1 MLKYDKKGPTS
12 FALGLTL
19 AFEALEK
26 ASCLR
31 LYLSPD
37 LAEGETKSRLI
48 AKAREKGIMV
58 ISNNNK
64 VFASLSGK
72 ENVMAIAEFEKM
84 EKALDPGL
92 DHCLLVNPMNMGN
105 LGTIMRSCLAFG
117 VTDLALVEP
126 CADPF
131 DPKVIRSSMGAF
143 FSLRL
148 TRYKDFESYRSQFGE
163 RALYPFMLQAKTH
176 LGEVDF
182 PHPSTLVFGNEAKG
196 LDPSFLEVG
205 TPLLIKISHSLDSL
219 NLDNAASIG
228 LYELSKQRG

>member
-1 MLKYDKKGPTS
+1 MRTGDFYAP
-12 FALGLTL
+12 
-19 AFEALEK
+19 
-26 ASCLR
+26 LR
-31 LYLSPD
+31 HPGN
-37 LAEGETKSRLI
+37 AGT
-48 AKAREKGIMV
+48 V
-58 ISNNNK
+58 IR
-64 VFASLSGK
+64 A
-72 ENVMAIAEFEKM
+72 
-84 EKALDPGL
+84 
-92 DHCLLVNPMNMGN
+92 
-105 LGTIMRSCLAFG
+105 
-117 VTDLALVEP
+117 
-126 CADPF
+126 ADAAGCDAVIF
-131 DPKVIRSSMGAF
+131 VDDCVDVLNPKVIRSSMGAF

-148 TRYKDFESYRSQFGE
+148 TRYKDFESYRAQFGD

>member
-1 MLKYDKKGPTS
+1 MLTYDKKGPTS

-26 ASCLR
+26 ANCLR

-37 LAEGETKSRLI
+37 LVDGDTKSRLI
-48 AKAREKGIMV
+48 GKAREKGVPV
-58 ISNNNK
+58 IGNNNK
-64 VFASLSGK
+64 VFSALSGK
-72 ENVMAIAEFEKM
+72 ENVMAIAEFEKR
-84 EKALDPGL
+84 ENPLDPTA
-92 DHCLLVNPMNMGN
+92 DHCLLANPMNMGN
-105 LGTIMRSCLAFG
+105 LGTVMRSCLAFG
-117 VTDLALVEP
+117 VIDLALIEP

-148 TRYKDFESYRSQFGE
+148 TWYKDFESYRAQFGT
-163 RALYPFMLQAKTH
+163 RALYPFMLQAKKH
-176 LGEVDF
+176 LGEVSF
-182 PHPSTLVFGNEAKG
+182 PRPSTLIFGNEAKG
-196 LDPSFLEVG
+196 LDPSFLNVG

>member
-1 MLKYDKKGPTS
+1 MDKYDKKSPTS
-12 FALGLTL
+12 FAIGLTVC
-19 AFEALEK
+19 FEAMEFGTVSK
-26 ASCLR
+26 
-31 LYLSPD
+31 LYLSPE
-37 LAEGETKSRLI
+37 LKTGETASRLI
-48 AKAREKGIMV
+48 EMAKKKNIPV
-58 ISNNNK
+58 IVNNQK
-64 VFASLSGK
+64 IFKSLSGK
-72 ENVMAIAEFEKM
+72 DNVMAIAEFEKR

-117 VTDLALVEP
+117 VVDLALVEP

-148 TRYKDFESYRSQFGE
+148 TRYKDFESYRAQFGD